1 MHGWDHLHTQ
11 DCLFIGGVKVPL
23 TKSRSETQQ
32 AHQLHALSSV
42 TLGPRSAAVVK
53 VLASLA
59 HFMKTGEQE
68 ALWEGEGIGTTD
80 ELAHAVTAEAAVIT
94 LEKGR
99 VASVLVR
106 NPFDLPVQVDKGRQL
121 GRVNVADGAA
131 IHVID
136 QNNEGPYTCAEKKEE
151 YIQQFVQA
159 GKRGKD
165 ESPPLVPADLKG
177 RDKKKGGKI
186 RWCIDW
192 RRLNEITK
200 KDTFPM
206 PLSFSSLSSLLRD
219 SVSTI
224 YR

>member
-1 MHGWDHLHTQ
+1 MAFFS
-11 DCLFIGGVKVPL
+11 LFIAFLL
-23 TKSRSETQQ
+23 TNKMPRILKKCQIFLIW
-32 AHQLHALSSV
+32 HQKCQPGNH
-42 TLGPRSAAVVK
+42 
-53 VLASLA
+53 
-59 HFMKTGEQE
+59 
-68 ALWEGEGIGTTD
+68 
-80 ELAHAVTAEAAVIT
+80 
-94 LEKGR
+94 GR